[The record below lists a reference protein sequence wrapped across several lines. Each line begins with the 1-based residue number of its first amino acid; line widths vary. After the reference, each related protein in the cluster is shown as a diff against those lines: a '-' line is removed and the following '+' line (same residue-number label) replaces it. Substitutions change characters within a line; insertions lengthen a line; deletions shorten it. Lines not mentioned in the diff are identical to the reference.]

1 MRVLYNSILL
11 SKFANSNIYRTMK
24 MAKLKIWM
32 VALTLIMG
40 VSLTSC
46 INGDDNTIQ
55 PVYGPI
61 LLKRQWIL
69 HYCARNGPIC

>member
-40 VSLTSC
+40 VFLVLMVMITLF
-46 INGDDNTIQ
+46 NRYMAQ
-55 PVYGPI
+55 FF
-61 LLKRQWIL
+61 
-69 HYCARNGPIC
+69 